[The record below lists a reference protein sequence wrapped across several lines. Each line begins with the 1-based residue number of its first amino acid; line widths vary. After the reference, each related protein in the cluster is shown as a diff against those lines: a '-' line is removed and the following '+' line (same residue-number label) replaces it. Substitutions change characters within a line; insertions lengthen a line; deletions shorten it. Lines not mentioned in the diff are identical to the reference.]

1 MTLKPTTDTL
11 MTNEAIVL
19 AGGLGTRLRGVIG
32 TYPKCMAEVNGRP
45 FLHYVLRYLRQQGIT
60 RVILSLGFMSEVV
73 TDWLAASPGYG
84 LVVDWVIENEPLGTG
99 GGIRLAMSIVT
110 APQVFVLNGDTFF
123 DVNLDAMYSDHKS
136 HGAETTVAL
145 KEMHDFDRYGCV
157 RTDVAGNVVAF
168 EEKQPMAVGD
178 INGGIYLIDSHDFM
192 ARSLAMKC
200 SFEKDY
206 LEKSVAEGRFFA
218 YRSGGYFIDIG
229 IPEDYARVQVDFKT
243 MFP

>member
-1 MTLKPTTDTL
+1 

-45 FLHYVLRYLRQQGIT
+45 FLHYVLRYLSQQGVK

-73 TDWLAASPGYG
+73 TDWLAASPGFG
-84 LVVDWVIENEPLGTG
+84 LEVDWVIENEPLGTG

-123 DVNLDAMYSDHKS
+123 DVELPAMHKA
-136 HGAETTVAL
+136 HIGFGAETTLAL
-145 KEMHDFDRYGCV
+145 KEMHNFDRYGCV
-157 RTDVAGNVVAF
+157 RTDVEGKVVAF

-178 INGGIYLIDSHDFM
+178 INGGIYLINSRIFM
-192 ARSLAMKC
+192 TRPLAMKC

-206 LEKSVAEGRFFA
+206 LEKSVTEGVFFA
-218 YRSGGYFIDIG
+218 YRAGGYFIDIG
-229 IPEDYARVQVDFKT
+229 IPEDYARVQTDFKN